1 LTTDDAMSAGTR
13 NAGPAPI
20 ARGVVAVIRT
30 SSAATALALG
40 RGLAAT
46 DVTGIEVT
54 LTVPDAVK
62 VIATLVSAG
71 IGRVGAGTVRTVDD
85 VTACADAGATFLV
98 SPHLEPRL
106 VEAAVRLDIPVVPGA
121 LTPSEIAQAMSLGAA
136 AVKVF
141 PVSAVGGCSYI
152 RALLEPLPDA
162 RLVVSGE
169 VSLPEV
175 PDYLRVG
182 AWAACVGPSLWR
194 PEQVESEDIG
204 AIEAFAR
211 HALAQAGAV
220 SGTAVT

>member
-1 LTTDDAMSAGTR
+1 MTIDDARPAGTK
-13 NAGPAPI
+13 NAGPPEI
-20 ARGVVAVIRT
+20 VRGVIAVIRT
-30 SSAATALALG
+30 STATSALALA

-98 SPHLEPRL
+98 SPYLEPRL
-106 VEAAVRLDIPVVPGA
+106 VEAAVGLDIPVVPGA

-136 AVKVF
+136 AVKIF
-141 PVSAVGGCSYI
+141 PVSAVGGCSYV

-175 PDYLRVG
+175 PDYLQAG
-182 AWAACVGPSLWR
+182 AWAACVGPSLWL
-194 PEQVESEDIG
+194 PEQVESGDIG

-211 HALAQAGAV
+211 RALAQAGAV
-220 SGTAVT
+220 SGAAVT